1 MSGLV
6 RQIRVGLEP
15 STPYFLWVD
24 RVEDLGSGFT
34 LVFSDGSSCFL
45 GEVSG
50 EDVTREANALGVK
63 REIYVEDLHRVFT
76 IGGGSGTEG
85 GLEKEHMFHLSPDNS
100 CLTYKKRTQKG
111 IWVNVCAVDLHPA
124 SDPVELNREM
134 IRRSVGHVAAL
145 EEENRHLREENQT
158 LGLEQQNLLAELKHH
173 VKEVKS
179 MERDMFSR
187 FVLVLNEKKAKI
199 RGLQDTI
206 RNLQKPSEEHHRFD
220 RGVSGVTVKP
230 QKGDSMTEAQEE
242 EQEEN
247 LSQSFHPSQAAT
259 VLIRGVSSQT
269 SSMEEAERDSE
280 DLFPSRKRQLCYPH
294 SPGSKVKKPSS
305 DQE

>member
-24 RVEDLGSGFT
+24 WVEDLGSGFT

-158 LGLEQQNLLAELKHH
+158 LGLEQQNLL
-173 VKEVKS
+173 
-179 MERDMFSR
+179 
-187 FVLVLNEKKAKI
+187 
-199 RGLQDTI
+199 
-206 RNLQKPSEEHHRFD
+206 SE
-220 RGVSGVTVKP
+220 VSGVTVKP